1 MVLKLGSMEY
11 LWGLVNKSI
20 SKFRVLYIE
29 VSVLF
34 GLLSTLELTW
44 KHILNLSYNA
54 STVEL
59 KYTN

>member
-29 VSVLF
+29 VSVLI

-44 KHILNLSYNA
+44 KHILILCYNTSA
-54 STVEL
+54 VEL